1 MSYDSILKFVVET
14 YPHTFVKWLLNVETE
29 NVTLLQAELNVEPIR
44 ADGLFFMQVAE
55 TILHLE
61 FQTLPKST
69 PPLPLRMLDYWVRLY
84 RQYNCLI
91 EQVVIFLKPTTTEA
105 VFIDYFREQNTTHLY
120 RIIRIWELES
130 ESLIK
135 IPGLLPLAVLAKG
148 ESSERILQQVAEA
161 INIIE
166 DRREKS
172 NVSACVQLLA
182 GLKFDQNLINLYL
195 SEELMQESVIYNSI
209 LEKGLQKGF
218 QQGMQQG
225 VQQGIQQGE
234 VNLLLR
240 QLKRRFPDLTEAVEE
255 RIKQLSIE
263 QIEALSDAFFEFQE
277 TADLVQ
283 WLDRVFS

>member
-1 MSYDSILKFVVET
+1 M
-14 YPHTFVKWLLNVETE
+14 LNIETE

-44 ADGLFFMQVAE
+44 ADGLFFLQIAE

-69 PPLPLRMLDYWVRLY
+69 PPLPLQMLDYWVRLY
-84 RQYNCLI
+84 RQHNCLI
-91 EQVVIFLKPTTTEA
+91 EQVVIFLKSTTTKA

-120 RIIRIWELES
+120 RVIRIWELENK
-130 ESLIK
+130 SLIK
-135 IPGLLPLAVLAKG
+135 IPGLLPLALLAKG
-148 ESSERILQQVAEA
+148 ESPKRILQQVADA

-182 GLKFDQNLINLYL
+182 GLKVDQNLINFYL

-218 QQGMQQG
+218 
-225 VQQGIQQGE
+225 QQGIQQGE

-255 RIKQLSIE
+255 GIKQLSIE
-263 QIEALSDAFFEFQE
+263 QIKALSDAIFEFQE

-283 WLDRVFS
+283 WLDRFFS